1 MTLEQLILFG
11 VLPLLGLAFVL
22 ATSRVFIGP
31 SLADRVVALDTA
43 AVVGIGVAATLA
55 VLGGQAVIGDAV
67 LVIALVSFLGTVAYA
82 RFLEKRA

>member
-1 MTLEQLILFG
+1 MTLEHLILFG
-11 VLPLLGLAFVL
+11 VLPVLGLTFVM
-22 ATSRVFIGP
+22 ACARVFIGP